1 METKILFRCSGTGSL
16 MTDPKLKADKDAGNL
31 SETAKTFVEDKWLFD
46 TFGFAESIKNQ
57 YMDKGNECEQDSMD
71 LVTQVLEGGFRS
83 RYNTKLQNEYV
94 IGTPDIVLQDCV
106 EDIKTSWNLKTFFNA
121 ELSKMYFAQAQC
133 YMWLTNKE
141 KYRLIYALVPTPQ
154 SMVLN
159 ECEKLVYKYGKNY
172 DNEDYI
178 AECQQ
183 IQRNNDLIKEL
194 PIEKRVKVFAFDYD
208 PAYIET
214 LKGKI
219 EKAREYYNTLKL

>member
-1 METKILFRCSGTGSL
+1 MENKILFRCSGTGSL
-16 MTDPKLKADKDAGNL
+16 MTEPKLKSDKDAGNL
-31 SETAKTFVEDKWLFD
+31 SETAKTFVQDKWLFD

-71 LVTQVLEGGFRS
+71 LVTHVLEGGFRS
-83 RYNTKLQNEYV
+83 RYNTKLQNDYV
-94 IGTPDIVLQDCV
+94 IGTPDIVLNDCV

-121 ELSKMYFAQAQC
+121 ELSKMYYWQAQC
-133 YMWLTNKE
+133 YMWLTVKE

-154 SMVLN
+154 SIVLN

-172 DNEDYI
+172 ENEDYI
-178 AECQQ
+178 KECQQ

-208 PAYIET
+208 SAYIEL
-214 LKGKI
+214 LKIKI

>member
-1 METKILFRCSGTGSL
+1 MENKILFRCSGTGAL

-94 IGTPDIVLQDCV
+94 IGTPDIVLADCV

-133 YMWLTNKE
+133 YMWLTGKE

-208 PAYIET
+208 PNYIET
-214 LKGKI
+214 LKIKI

>member
-1 METKILFRCSGTGSL
+1 MENKILFRCSGVGAL
-16 MTDPKLKADKDAGNL
+16 MTEPKTKVDKDLGNL
-31 SETAKTFVEDKWLFD
+31 SETSKTFIVDKWLFD
-46 TFGFAESIKNQ
+46 TFGFRESIKNE
-57 YMDKGNECEQDSMD
+57 YMDKGVECEQDSMQLAQD
-71 LVTQVLEGGFRS
+71 VLGGNFRS
-83 RYNTKLQNEYV
+83 RYNTQLQNEY
-94 IGTPDIVLQDCV
+94 ITGCPDIVLTDCV
-106 EDIKTSWNLKTFFNA
+106 EDIKTSWNLKTFYNA
-121 ELSKMYFAQAQC
+121 ELSKIYFAQAQC

-154 SMVLN
+154 HLIIS

-208 PAYIET
+208 AEFIET
-214 LKGKI
+214 LKNKI
-219 EKAREYYNTLKL
+219 EKAKEYYNTLKL